1 MKRCIVIS
9 DSFKGSLSS
18 SEICRIAKK
27 SIARFFSEQNLETPG
42 FFSCEVRKN
51 AL

>member
-9 DSFKGSLSS
+9 DSFKGSS